1 MPVPR
6 IFLGCSVFSFS
17 RYKNSSSYKDEYRQG
32 IKCSFCTVVK
42 ESSLNEGSIEQT
54 NFLKLSASIA
64 GTDGQHITETLSTV
78 VTFQNKHLNVY
89 IWMKETKLY
98 VLRVSVMWQVLQQTL
113 FYRPNDLQSDTEN
126 IWHGRNDRTFLV
138 GKTNGKPS
146 ILWVSLG

>member
-1 MPVPR
+1 MPTTR

-64 GTDGQHITETLSTV
+64 GTDGQHITETLNTV
-78 VTFQNKHLNVY
+78 ITFQNKHLNVY

-98 VLRVSVMWQVLQQTL
+98 VARISNFCTQSFIDVTGFATNPVLQTEWSPVRHRKYLAWTQ
-113 FYRPNDLQSDTEN
+113 RSDVPCREN
-126 IWHGRNDRTFLV
+126 QWET
-138 GKTNGKPS
+138 
-146 ILWVSLG
+146 